1 MKRKRNIIVIIAAA
15 LMVFSMMT
23 MTALADEDAYTV
35 IFDSNV
41 PVNAST
47 KCTGTMY
54 EQSFSYDETKALS
67 ANGYSLPGYD
77 FTGWNTKADGT
88 GTAYSDG
95 PSRYGAGRP
104 SQHMSSLSRHSPS
117 WSKTRHIH
125 TTDRP
130 KARATQPTKTLPRL
144 PRR

>member
-47 KCTGTMY
+47 KC
-54 EQSFSYDETKALS
+54 
-67 ANGYSLPGYD
+67 P
-77 FTGWNTKADGT
+77 
-88 GTAYSDG
+88 
-95 PSRYGAGRP
+95 
-104 SQHMSSLSRHSPS
+104 
-117 WSKTRHIH
+117 
-125 TTDRP
+125 
-130 KARATQPTKTLPRL
+130 
-144 PRR
+144 